1 MSEKKDIKIM
11 VAAHKPYRMP
21 EDDIYYPVHVGA
33 EGKESFGLPGD
44 NTGDNISVKNPNY
57 CELTGLY
64 WMWKNV
70 PSDYLGLVHYRRHFV
85 TGRGRDKWAKVA
97 SRKDVVKKTKEKWDG
112 VAGRKDIEEKLEQA
126 PVIMPPKRN
135 YYIETTYNQYA
146 HAHHAIDLDTTKEI
160 LQERYPEYVK
170 AFDENMAKTA
180 GHKFNMFIMRRDLA
194 DAYCEWL
201 FDILFEL
208 ERRLDISE
216 YSANDS
222 RVFGF
227 VSERLIDTWLDTNQ
241 VEYTEMSVE
250 FMEDQNW
257 LTKGG
262 NFLKR
267 KFVGKKE

>member
-1 MSEKKDIKIM
+1 MGEKKDIKIM

-70 PSDYLGLVHYRRHFV
+70 PSDYLGVSQYRRHFV
-85 TGRGRDKWAKVA
+85 
-97 SRKDVVKKTKEKWDG
+97 VKKTKDKWSG
-112 VAGRKDIEEKLEQA
+112 LAGRKDIEAKLAQA
-126 PVIMPPKRN
+126 PVIMPPMRN
-135 YYIETTYNQYA
+135 YYIETTYSQYA

-160 LQERYPEYVK
+160 LQERYPEYIK
-170 AFDENMAKTA
+170 AFDENMAKTD

-194 DAYCEWL
+194 DAYCQWL

-208 ERRLDISE
+208 EKRLDISE
-216 YSANDS
+216 YSENDS

-227 VSERLIDTWLDTNQ
+227 VAERLIDTWLDTNH
-241 VEYTEMSVE
+241 VEYTEMPVE

>member
-70 PSDYLGLVHYRRHFV
+70 PSDYLGLSHYRRHFIA
-85 TGRGRDKWAKVA
+85 GRGRDKWARVA
-97 SRKDVVKKTKEKWDG
+97 SRKDVVKKLKE
-112 VAGRKDIEEKLEQA
+112 A
-126 PVIMPPKRN
+126 PIVLPPKRN
-135 YYIETTYNQYA
+135 YYIDTTYEQYA
-146 HAHHAIDLDTTKEI
+146 HAHHAIDLDTTREI
-160 LQERYPEYVK
+160 LAEKYWQYLP
-170 AFDENMAKTA
+170 AFDVSMQHTD

-208 ERRLDISE
+208 EKRLDISE
-216 YSANDS
+216 YSQNDA

-227 VSERLIDTWLDTNQ
+227 VAERLLDVWIETNHYKY
-241 VEYTEMSVE
+241 VEMPVA
-250 FMEDQNW
+250 FMENQNW
-257 LTKGG
+257 LVKGG